1 MKMYIY
7 YPCPFSNGFRSCSV
21 QENNSAFLQ
30 IILLRMQ
37 TTFPPILWSC
47 QSLRFVSKNCGFQF
61 ALDGK
66 AEMERSH
73 GQLKVSDRL
82 HGNRHELRTALAQRI
97 KGQIGNWLEFVSS
110 INARSSGLETDPAR
124 HPFDILAAF
133 VKTFTNDEDVQ
144 TVKRI
149 RKWAHCH
156 KLEELLNATHPWP
169 KTPEQVCN

>member
-82 HGNRHELRTALAQRI
+82 HGNRHECENLYH
-97 KGQIGNWLEFVSS
+97 EPPFSFVFFSVHS
-110 INARSSGLETDPAR
+110 VDFQMAPLGI
-124 HPFDILAAF
+124 FDQLAAPNS
-133 VKTFTNDEDVQ
+133 TS
-144 TVKRI
+144 
-149 RKWAHCH
+149 
-156 KLEELLNATHPWP
+156 P
-169 KTPEQVCN
+169 KT